1 MNFSYSEKTKQLIKK
16 VNAFMGEH
24 VYPNE
29 SVYEEQLSQQKDRW
43 AEVPPVI
50 EELKAKAK
58 KKVCGIY
65 FYLKVI

>member
-1 MNFSYSEKTKQLIKK
+1 
-16 VNAFMGEH
+16 MGEH